1 MANYPAKEKKVI
13 KENICIIIVN
23 YYGGIIKAL
32 SQENRKAT
40 LMPKPKRKCKHDK
53 IILIERR
60 HFCIKCHKDFH
71 WQNTTIPQ
79 GHKNYEIELKE
90 FI

>member
-1 MANYPAKEKKVI
+1 
-13 KENICIIIVN
+13 
-23 YYGGIIKAL
+23 
-32 SQENRKAT
+32 
-40 LMPKPKRKCKHDK
+40 MPKPKRKCKHDK
-53 IILIERR
+53 IVLIERR